1 MIKILDIVK
10 IRQKYNVLLSDETSL
25 NVTEKFIIDNKI
37 YINKEFSLD
46 EFEEILKSVDFYNYL
61 EIAINYINK
70 YYKNSYIIEQYL
82 IKKGAS
88 KDLAKNV
95 VLYLIE
101 HKLVDD
107 LKYLNDFINHYLEL
121 SYGPKYIISKAY
133 SINIEQNLIRSIDF
147 NLYQDRIYDNLVHL
161 IDKLNLSIK
170 EQDKY
175 KKRNKIIKSLL
186 NKGYD
191 YDMIISNLK
200 EDL

>member
-1 MIKILDIVK
+1 MIKILEVVK
-10 IRQKYNVLLSDETSL
+10 IRKKYNILLSDGQTF

-37 YINKEFSLD
+37 YENKEFTQG
-46 EFEEILKSVDFYNYL
+46 EFEDILNDINFYNYL

-70 YYKNSYIIEQYL
+70 YYKNSYMIEQYL
-82 IKKGAS
+82 IKKGVNPDIAQ
-88 KDLAKNV
+88 KV
-95 VLYLIE
+95 VLYLQE

-107 LKYLNDFINHYLEL
+107 FQYLNDFINHYLDL

-133 SINIEQNLIRSIDF
+133 SVNIKQNIIKRIDF
-147 NLYQDRIYDNLVHL
+147 NLYKDRIYDNL
-161 IDKLNLSIK
+161 DKLINKLSISIK
-170 EQDKY
+170 ENDKL

-191 YDMIISNLK
+191 YDMIVNNLK